1 MKRVL
6 IYLLTIIL
14 GASIP
19 IYFLLIWEPLKSK
32 EVLSDNA
39 ISSITDRDNDITKS
53 NEVVNNSVDVRAISL
68 KQRENSNSLFNYL
81 DSDRK
86 GKLNSVLK
94 KLSIVD
100 LTKINDFFSNKDNE
114 ERVREGVEL
123 VRKRMSL
130 SDYEI
135 FKNILENYIDL
146 SILN

>member
-6 IYLLTIIL
+6 IYLLTIII

-39 ISSITDRDNDITKS
+39 ISSITDGDNNITKS
-53 NEVVNNSVDVRAISL
+53 NEVVNNSVDIRAISL

-81 DSDRK
+81 DSDRR

-100 LTKINDFFSNKDNE
+100 LTKINDFFSNKDNG

-123 VRKRMSL
+123 ARKRMSL

>member
-6 IYLLTIIL
+6 IYLLIIIL